1 MGGDRTREGSSLGSW
16 GVPQCVK
23 STKGAMKMIAMKMSY
38 KREKKRR
45 TLRRPSR
52 GKRRKE
58 GNNRDKSTEAVYSC
72 EYNI

>member
-1 MGGDRTREGSSLGSW
+1 MGGGRTREGSSLGSW
-16 GVPQCVK
+16 GVPPCVRN
-23 STKGAMKMIAMKMSY
+23 TKGVMKTIVMKMSY

-45 TLRRPSR
+45 TLRRPNR

-58 GNNRDKSTEAVYSC
+58 GNNRDKSTGAVYSC